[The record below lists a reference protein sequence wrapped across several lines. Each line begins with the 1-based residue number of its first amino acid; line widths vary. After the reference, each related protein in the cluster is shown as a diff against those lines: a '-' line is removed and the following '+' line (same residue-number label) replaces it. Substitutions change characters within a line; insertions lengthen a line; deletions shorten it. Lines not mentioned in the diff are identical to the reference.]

1 VADALTWE
9 TLRDLAGFRAAKGC
23 ALSVYLS
30 LDPSEVPT
38 LADAQTR
45 MNSVLDDAHRQLLE
59 RRSSLG
65 HAEREALKG
74 DLERLRSWFEF
85 EFDRDGARGVAVFAA
100 GLDNLWQEVRLSEPV
115 SDCARLDREL
125 FLTPLVPLVGR
136 YEGAIVGYVGRERA
150 ELYTLRNGRLVEI
163 ADQTEQVPGQH
174 DKGGWSQARYERHIE
189 TIVARHLTDVGRTL
203 DAAARRT
210 RGVPIVLIG
219 PSDEVRSEFEELLAH
234 ETRARIIGWTTAEAH
249 AEAPQLLEVALPL
262 LGDWGARR
270 DADLL
275 DRWREEAGRNGRAV
289 AGWDATLEAASD
301 GRVELLL
308 VQGGVDRE
316 AFRCPACGRAQSTD
330 GACPLDGTTM
340 EPSTAGLDLAIHQ
353 TLTHGGTVR
362 VIEDRRDLEP
372 VGGVA
377 ALLRF

>member
-1 VADALTWE
+1 VADAITWE

-38 LADAQTR
+38 SAAAQTR
-45 MNSVLDDAHRQLLE
+45 MHSVLDDAHRQLLE

-74 DLERLRSWFEF
+74 DLGRLRSWFEF
-85 EFDRDGARGVAVFAA
+85 EFARDGASGLAVFAA
-100 GLDNLWQEVRLSEPV
+100 GLDNLWQHLRLPAPV
-115 SDCARLDREL
+115 GNCARLDREL

-136 YEGAIVGYVGRERA
+136 YEGALVGYVGRERA
-150 ELYTLRNGRLVEI
+150 DLYTLRNGRLVEI

-174 DKGGWSQARYERHIE
+174 DQGGWSQARYGRHIE
-189 TIVARHLTDVGRTL
+189 TLVARHLSEVGRTL
-203 DAAARRT
+203 DAAGRRT

-219 PSDEVRSEFEELLAH
+219 AEEVRSEFGDLLAH
-234 ETRARIIGWTTAEAH
+234 ETRARVVGWTTAEAH
-249 AEAPQLLEVALPL
+249 ADAARLLEAALPL
-262 LGDWGARR
+262 LSEWCAQR
-270 DADLL
+270 DAEVL

-308 VQGGVDRE
+308 VQGGVERE
-316 AFRCPACGRAQSTD
+316 AYRCPACGRAQSTD
-330 GACPLDGTTM
+330 GACPLDGTTL
-340 EPSTAGLDLAIHQ
+340 EPSAVGLDLAVHQ
-353 TLTHGGTVR
+353 TLNHGGTVR
-362 VIEDRRDLEP
+362 VIDDRRDLEP

>member
-1 VADALTWE
+1 VADAITWE

-38 LADAQTR
+38 PADAQTR
-45 MNSVLDDAHRQLLE
+45 MHSVLDDAHRQLLE

-65 HAEREALKG
+65 HVEREALKG
-74 DLERLRSWFEF
+74 DLERLRSWFEL

-100 GLDNLWQEVRLSEPV
+100 GLDNLWQQVLLPDPV
-115 SDCARLDREL
+115 GDCARLDREL
-125 FLTPLVPLVGR
+125 YLTPLVPLVGR
-136 YEGAIVGYVGRERA
+136 LEGALVGYVGRERA
-150 ELYTLRNGRLVEI
+150 DLYTLRNGRLVEL
-163 ADQTEQVPGQH
+163 ADQTAQVPGRH
-174 DKGGWSQARYERHIE
+174 DQGGWSQARYERHIE
-189 TIVARHLTDVGRTL
+189 TIVARHLSDVGRTL
-203 DAAARRT
+203 DASARRA

-219 PSDEVRSEFEELLAH
+219 PEEVRSEFEGLLAH
-234 ETRARIIGWTTAEAH
+234 ETRARVVGWTIAEAH
-249 AEAPQLLEVALPL
+249 ADAPQLHDVALPL
-262 LGDWGARR
+262 LNDWSARR
-270 DADLL
+270 DAELL

-316 AFRCPACGRAQSTD
+316 AYRCPACGRAQTMD

-340 EPSTAGLDLAIHQ
+340 EPSSAGLDLAVHQ
-353 TLTHGGTVR
+353 TLNHGGTVR